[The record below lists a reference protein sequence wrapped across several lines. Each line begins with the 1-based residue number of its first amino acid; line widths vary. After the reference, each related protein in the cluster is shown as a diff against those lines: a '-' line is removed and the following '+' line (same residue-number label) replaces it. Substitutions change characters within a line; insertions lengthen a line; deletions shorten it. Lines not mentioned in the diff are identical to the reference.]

1 MIYYPLKG
9 FNEKYFISKTGKIK
23 NSDNHIISP
32 FYHKDGY
39 LCVSL
44 HKNAKK
50 KNYYV
55 HRLVAIQF
63 LPKIKGKNVVDHINK
78 KRTDNTVKNLRW
90 CSITEN
96 NRNREF

>member
-1 MIYYPLKG
+1 MKYYLLKNFDG
-9 FNEKYFISKTGKIK
+9 KYLINKKGNIK
-23 NSDNHIISP
+23 NSDDHIISP
-32 FYHKDGY
+32 FFHKDGY

-50 KNYYV
+50 INYYV

-63 LPKIKGKNVVDHINK
+63 LPKIKGKNEVDHINI
-78 KRTDNTVKNLRW
+78 KRTDNNVKNLRW
-90 CSITEN
+90 CSIAEN